1 MQVSALFR
9 VQRHFEYF
17 LEGYSV
23 ESTTGSVHGVIGSV
37 FRVVHRIYCPW
48 SSVWWFDGIVFSAVL
63 FHRACLVLFRPYG
76 PFHRFCPVLCELT
89 SRHLFCSL
97 FLCLRVHFIRLI
109 ASVSLVAGPLTG
121 SGFLCVPFCV
131 WVISRRLFCSWGC
144 RFPFCDFGSFL
155 LGLFPVFC
163 SLPPGLSCSVFGP
176 FHTACSGFAP
186 VGFGFAH
193 NTFLLGY
200 WIGYSFLRDFVPVWG
215 GLFTV
220 LVMLVPV
227 AFL

>member
-48 SSVWWFDGIVFSAVL
+48 S
-63 FHRACLVLFRPYG
+63 YG
-76 PFHRFCPVLCELT
+76 PFHRFCPVLCELI

-131 WVISRRLFCSWGC
+131 WVNSRRLFCSWGC
-144 RFPFCDFGSFL
+144 RFPCCDFGSFL

-176 FHTACSGFAP
+176 FHAACSGF
-186 VGFGFAH
+186 VH
-193 NTFLLGY
+193 
-200 WIGYSFLRDFVPVWG
+200 
-215 GLFTV
+215 V
-220 LVMLVPV
+220 LVQVIGLCPGWVRVCSQCFSVRLVDWLPVLVLFLGILSRFGGSSRCLLCLLPV
-227 AFL
+227 ACS

>member
-1 MQVSALFR
+1 MLTVYSILACGSSEYFGRLVLSF
-9 VQRHFEYF
+9 VFEFF

-97 FLCLRVHFIRLI
+97 FLCLWVHFIRLI

-121 SGFLCVPFCV
+121 RVFFVCPF
-131 WVISRRLFCSWGC
+131 
-144 RFPFCDFGSFL
+144 
-155 LGLFPVFC
+155 LGL
-163 SLPPGLSCSVFGP
+163 GY
-176 FHTACSGFAP
+176 FA
-186 VGFGFAH
+186 A
-193 NTFLLGY
+193 L
-200 WIGYSFLRDFVPVWG
+200 
-215 GLFTV
+215 V
-220 LVMLVPV
+220 L
-227 AFL
+227 